1 MPISITGESILPQY
15 YKVFIMPIEVREL
28 IIKTVVD
35 AVGEKVTS
43 SAEDNQPVSTKVVV
57 EGLEKL
63 LELIQNK
70 NER

>member
-1 MPISITGESILPQY
+1 
-15 YKVFIMPIEVREL
+15 MPIEVREL

-63 LELIQNK
+63 LELIQSK